1 MSPIVRPAVVADIP
15 FLPGIERSAGEAFR
29 STVHAWVAD
38 DKIVEAGAYQPL
50 IEARQ
55 VQVAEI
61 DGTLAGLLI
70 IEQIDSTL
78 HIHEVSV
85 AQPFQ
90 KKGVG
95 RALMLAARA
104 QAQAL
109 DCRDM
114 TLMTFA
120 NVSFNAPF
128 YQSLGFGVVDPPGQR
143 LAEIL
148 AAEAAHGLTDR
159 CAMRAMV

>member
-1 MSPIVRPAVVADIP
+1 MSLIIRLAAVADIP
-15 FLPGIERSAGEAFR
+15 LLPAIERSAGEAFR
-29 STVHAWVAD
+29 STAHAWIAD
-38 DKIVEAGAYQPL
+38 DEIVEADAYQPL

-61 DGTLAGLLI
+61 DGVVVGLLI
-70 IEQIDSTL
+70 TEWIDETL

-90 KKGVG
+90 NKGVG

-104 QAQAL
+104 EAQAL
-109 DCRDM
+109 DCRNM
-114 TLMTFA
+114 TLTTFA

-128 YQSLGFGVVDPPGQR
+128 YQSLGFSVVDPPGQR

-159 CAMRAMV
+159 CAMRAVL